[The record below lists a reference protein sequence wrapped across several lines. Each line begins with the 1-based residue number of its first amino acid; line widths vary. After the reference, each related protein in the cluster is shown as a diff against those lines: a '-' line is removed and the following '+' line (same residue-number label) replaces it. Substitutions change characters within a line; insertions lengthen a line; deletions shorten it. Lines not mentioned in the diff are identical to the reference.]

1 MRALLEIVRNEDGDV
16 IDTFGQPIKIGTIVR
31 VVATGYGA
39 SLGMTQGTWEVV
51 GLGPKRA
58 KLKTHTAGFDP
69 EWRPTVHYSCL
80 SVYKP
85 KPKLPTLLELHAR
98 GEL

>member
-1 MRALLEIVRNEDGDV
+1 MKGLLEIVRNDDGQV
-16 IDTFGQPIKIGTIVR
+16 LDTFGKAIEVGTIVR

-39 SLGMTQGTWEVV
+39 SLGMTMGTWEVM

-58 KLKTHTAGFDP
+58 VLKSHTAGFDP

-80 SVYKP
+80 SVHTP
-85 KPKLPTLLELHAR
+85 KSEGATQ
-98 GEL
+98 